1 MSEIQ
6 EEEEEYGQL
15 PPKKVSMI
23 PWETINIDLVCPYT
37 VTDKLGND
45 RTLLAMTCVDPATG
59 WIEISE
65 IPEKSSARISHIFNS
80 TWLARYPRPKK
91 VIFDNGNKFKKDFLP
106 LLHDFA
112 IKPTPTTIKNPQAN
126 AILERLNQV
135 LGDMLCRESSSD
147 TTANKINPYYLI
159 G

>member
-23 PWETINIDLVCPYT
+23 AWETINIDLVCPYT

-45 RTLLAMTCVDPATG
+45 RTLLAMTCVDPAIG

-80 TWLARYPRPKK
+80 TWLVRYPRPKK
-91 VIFDNGNKFKKDFLP
+91 SSLIMGMSSRRISYIFSMTLPPSQHPQLSRIHRQMPYWKDYIKF
-106 LLHDFA
+106 
-112 IKPTPTTIKNPQAN
+112 
-126 AILERLNQV
+126 
-135 LGDMLCRESSSD
+135 
-147 TTANKINPYYLI
+147 
-159 G
+159 